1 MLAVLTLAILA
12 PPAPDVA
19 VGKRGMV
26 VSDEPLAS
34 KIGAQILRKGGN
46 AVDAAVATAFAL
58 AVVQP
63 TAGNI
68 GGGGFM
74 LVRMADGRSLFL
86 DYREM
91 APKAATRDMYI
102 GPNGELVPGKSL
114 NGLLAGGVPGTV
126 LGMHEAMTRF
136 GRLKWR
142 DVVQPALDLA
152 EKGFALSGTQSRALK
167 GDQKRLGGFPETR
180 RIYLRDGNPY
190 EPGEIVRLPDL
201 AGTLRRVRD
210 GGAKEF
216 YTGETAR
223 RIEADM
229 RARGG
234 LITQEDLKNYRVRVR
249 PPLKGMYRG
258 YTVLSAP
265 PPSSG
270 GIVLLQVLNMLE
282 GEAGNVDRTHFRI
295 EAIRRAYAD
304 RSEFLGDPDFVRV
317 PVQSLISRSY
327 ADRLRRSIDPLKATP
342 SASVKPGA
350 ELPKESEQ
358 TTHFSVVDAAGNCV
372 SNTYTLNGSFGSGD
386 TVVGTGI
393 LLNNEMDDFAAKPG
407 APNLYGLIQG
417 ERNAIQPGK
426 RPLSSMTPTIVLRD
440 GQPVLVHGSPG
451 GSTIP
456 TTTLSVLLNF
466 IDGGMD
472 VADAVRTPRLHHQ
485 WMPDTI
491 VHEEGQPA
499 GLLSGLLAK
508 GHKLQPRGSLGICNA
523 ISIDPRTKQRKG
535 AADRRYA
542 DASAV
547 AE

>member
-1 MLAVLTLAILA
+1 MIVALALAVLA

-19 VGKRGMV
+19 VGMRGMV

-34 KIGAQILRKGGN
+34 RIGARILRRGGN

-74 LVRMADGRSLFL
+74 LVRMADGRSIFL
-86 DYREM
+86 DYRET
-91 APKAATRDMYI
+91 APKAATRDMYLDEK
-102 GPNGELVPGKSL
+102 GNLVTGKSL
-114 NGLLAGGVPGTV
+114 DGPLAGGVPGTV
-126 LGMHEAMTRF
+126 LGMHEAMSRF

-152 EKGFALSGTQSRALK
+152 EKGFAISETQARALT
-167 GDQKRLGGFPETR
+167 GGRGRLSRFDETA
-180 RIYLRDGNPY
+180 RIYLRSGELY
-190 EPGEIVRLPDL
+190 RPGETVRLPDL
-201 AGTLRRVRD
+201 AETLRRVRD

-223 RIEADM
+223 RIDADM
-229 RARGG
+229 QATGG
-234 LITQEDLKNYRVRVR
+234 RITLDDLKNYRVRVR
-249 PPLKGMYRG
+249 QPLKGVYRG
-258 YTVLSAP
+258 HTVLSAP

-270 GIVLLQVLNMLE
+270 GIVLLEVLNMLE
-282 GEAGNVDRTHFRI
+282 GTSAEGDRTHFRL
-295 EAIRRAYAD
+295 EALRRAYAD

-317 PVQSLISRSY
+317 PVRELTSRPY
-327 ADRLRRSIDPLKATP
+327 ADRLRHTIDPLRATL
-342 SASVKPGA
+342 SADVKPGA

-372 SNTYTLNGSFGSGD
+372 SNTYTLNGSFGSGH
-386 TVVGTGI
+386 TIKGTGI

-407 APNLYGLIQG
+407 LPNLYGLIQG
-417 ERNAIQPGK
+417 ELNAIQPFK
-426 RPLSSMTPTIVLRD
+426 RPLSSMTPTIVLRN
-440 GQPVLVHGSPG
+440 GQPVLVLGSPG

-466 IDGGMD
+466 VDGKMD
-472 VADAVRTPRLHHQ
+472 VADAVQAPRLHHQ
-485 WMPDTI
+485 WMPDVV

-508 GHKLQPRGSLGICNA
+508 GHKLQSRGSLGICNA
-523 ISIDPRTKQRKG
+523 ISLDPKTKERKG
-535 AADRRYA
+535 AADRRYG

>member
-1 MLAVLTLAILA
+1 MIAVLTLALLA

-19 VGKRGMV
+19 TGLRGMV

-34 KIGAQILRKGGN
+34 RIGAQIMRKGGN

-63 TAGNI
+63 TAGNL

-74 LVRMADGRSLFL
+74 LVRMANGQSLFL
-86 DYREM
+86 DYRET
-91 APKAATRDMYI
+91 AAKAATRDMYL
-102 GPNGELVPGKSL
+102 GPDGELVPRKSL
-114 NGLLAGGVPGTV
+114 DGPLAGGVPGTV

-152 EKGFALSGTQSRALK
+152 EKGFAISGTQARALK
-167 GDQKRLGGFPETR
+167 GDGDRLARFAETK
-180 RIYLRDGNPY
+180 RIYLRDGKYY
-190 EPGEIVRLPDL
+190 ESGETVRLPDL

-216 YTGETAR
+216 YNGETAR
-223 RIEADM
+223 RIDVDM

-234 LITQEDLKNYRVRVR
+234 LITLDDLKNYRVRIR
-249 PPLKGMYRG
+249 QPLKGIYRG
-258 YTVLSAP
+258 HTVLSAP

-282 GEAGNVDRTHFRI
+282 GETGSMDQTHLRI
-295 EAIRRAYAD
+295 EALRRAYAD

-317 PVQSLISRSY
+317 PVRDLTSRPY
-327 ADRLRRSIDPLKATP
+327 ADRLRRTIDPLKAT
-342 SASVKPGA
+342 ASTAIKPGA

-358 TTHFSVVDAAGNCV
+358 TTHFSVVDGAGNCV

-386 TVVGTGI
+386 TITGTGI
-393 LLNNEMDDFAAKPG
+393 LLNNEMDDFAAKVG
-407 APNLYGLIQG
+407 QPNLYGLIQG

-426 RPLSSMTPTIVLRD
+426 RPLSSMSPTIVLRD
-440 GQPVLVHGSPG
+440 GQPVLVLGSPG

-456 TTTLSVLLNF
+456 TTTLSVLLNV
-466 IDGGMD
+466 IDGQMD
-472 VADAVRTPRLHHQ
+472 VAAAVQAPRMHHQ
-485 WMPDTI
+485 WMPDVI

-508 GHKLQPRGSLGICNA
+508 GHKLQSRGSLGICNA
-523 ISIDPRTKQRKG
+523 ISIDPKTKQRKG
-535 AADRRYA
+535 AADRRYG
-542 DASAV
+542 DATAI

>member
-1 MLAVLTLAILA
+1 
-12 PPAPDVA
+12 
-19 VGKRGMV
+19 MV

-34 KIGAQILRKGGN
+34 RIGAQILRRGGN

-91 APKAATRDMYI
+91 APKTATRDMYL
-102 GPNGELVPGKSL
+102 GPDGELVPRKSL
-114 NGLLAGGVPGTV
+114 DGPLAGGVPGTV
-126 LGMHEAMTRF
+126 LGMHEAMVRF

-142 DVVQPALDLA
+142 EVVQPALDLA
-152 EKGFALSGTQSRALK
+152 EKGFPISGTQARALK
-167 GDQKRLGGFPETR
+167 GDGERLGRFPETKR
-180 RIYLRDGNPY
+180 VYLRDGKFY
-190 EPGEIVRLPDL
+190 ESGEKVTLPDL

-223 RIEADM
+223 RIDADM

-234 LITQEDLKNYRVRVR
+234 LITLDDLKNYRVRIR
-249 PPLKGMYRG
+249 QPLKGMYRG
-258 YTVLSAP
+258 HTVLSAP

-282 GEAGNVDRTHFRI
+282 ASTPGDRNHFRV
-295 EAIRRAYAD
+295 EALRRAYAD

-317 PVQSLISRSY
+317 PVRELTSRSY
-327 ADRLRRSIDPLKATP
+327 ADRLRRTIDPLKATP
-342 SASVKPGA
+342 SADVKPGA

-358 TTHFSVVDAAGNCV
+358 TTHFSVVDGAGNCV

-386 TVVGTGI
+386 TITGTGI
-393 LLNNEMDDFAAKPG
+393 LLNNEMDDFAAKVG
-407 APNLYGLIQG
+407 KPNLYGLIQG
-417 ERNAIQPGK
+417 ERNAIQPEK
-426 RPLSSMTPTIVLRD
+426 RPLSSMTPTIVLRN
-440 GQPVLVHGSPG
+440 GKPVLVLGSPG

-466 IDGGMD
+466 IDGKMD
-472 VADAVRTPRLHHQ
+472 VADSVQAPRLHHQ
-485 WMPDTI
+485 WMPDVL
-491 VHEEGQPA
+491 VHEAGFPA
-499 GLLSGLLAK
+499 GMLSGLELK
-508 GHKLQPRGSLGICNA
+508 GHRLQARGSLGICNA
-523 ISIDPRTKQRKG
+523 ISLDPKTKERKG
-535 AADRRYA
+535 AADRRYS

>member
-1 MLAVLTLAILA
+1 
-12 PPAPDVA
+12 
-19 VGKRGMV
+19 MV

-34 KIGAQILRKGGN
+34 RIGAQIMRKGGN

-74 LVRMADGRSLFL
+74 LVRMANGQSLFI
-86 DYREM
+86 DYRET
-91 APKAATRDMYI
+91 APKAATRDMYL
-102 GPNGELVPGKSL
+102 GPDGELVPRKSL
-114 NGLLAGGVPGTV
+114 DGPLSGGVPGTV

-152 EKGFALSGTQSRALK
+152 EKGFAISGTQARALK
-167 GDQKRLGGFPETR
+167 GEGDRLSLFAETKRV
-180 RIYLRDGNPY
+180 YLRDGKYY
-190 EPGEIVRLPDL
+190 ESGETVRLPDL

-223 RIEADM
+223 RIDADM

-234 LITQEDLKNYRVRVR
+234 LITLDDLKNYRVRIR
-249 PPLKGMYRG
+249 QPLKGIYRG
-258 YTVLSAP
+258 HTVLSAP

-282 GEAGNVDRTHFRI
+282 GETGPMDRTHLRI
-295 EAIRRAYAD
+295 EALRRAYAD

-317 PVQSLISRSY
+317 PIRELTSRPY
-327 ADRLRRSIDPLKATP
+327 ADRLRRTIDPLKATL
-342 SASVKPGA
+342 SADVKPGA

-358 TTHFSVVDAAGNCV
+358 TTHFSVVDGAGNCV

-386 TVVGTGI
+386 TITGTGI
-393 LLNNEMDDFAAKPG
+393 LLNNEMDDFAAKVG
-407 APNLYGLIQG
+407 KPNLYGLIQG

-426 RPLSSMTPTIVLRD
+426 RPLSSMSPTIVLRD
-440 GQPVLVHGSPG
+440 GRPVLVLGSPG

-466 IDGGMD
+466 IDAQMD
-472 VADAVRTPRLHHQ
+472 VAAAVQTPRMHHQ
-485 WMPDTI
+485 WMPDVI

-499 GLLSGLLAK
+499 GLLSGLLTK
-508 GHKLQPRGSLGICNA
+508 GHKLQTRPSLGICNA
-523 ISIDPRTKQRKG
+523 ISIDPKTKQRKG
-535 AADRRYA
+535 AADRRYG
-542 DASAV
+542 DATAV